1 MATTTGVGWGKP
13 QAHPNVAVH
22 IDVPT
27 LGFAVLTPTYAGSL
41 LVIPAQAGIQWRKLR
56 VFATKSIWL
65 FATIERCR
73 YWIPACAGMTVAG
86 GAAVT
91 AVVAGV
97 GWGKPQAHPN
107 VAVRIDVP
115 TLGFAALTPTY
126 AALSSSFLRRQ
137 EGRLG

>member
-27 LGFAVLTPTYAGSL
+27 LGFAPLTPTYAGSL
-41 LVIPAQAGIQWRKLR
+41 LLIPAQAGR
-56 VFATKSIWL
+56 
-65 FATIERCR
+65 E
-73 YWIPACAGMTVAG
+73 
-86 GAAVT
+86 
-91 AVVAGV
+91 V

-115 TLGFAALTPTY
+115 TLGFASLTPTY
-126 AALSSSFLRRQ
+126 AGSLLVIPAQ
-137 EGRLG
+137 AGR